1 MTEVKQTLQRL
12 MHQKELT
19 LTLDRAIQ
27 DYGEKI
33 DKQHNLNLPPHAF
46 FTANSVV
53 DSTTG
58 ASLEYPQ
65 LKLGDKAKHWIK

>member
-1 MTEVKQTLQRL
+1 MTGVKQTLQRL

-27 DYGEKI
+27 DYSEKN
-33 DKQHNLNLPPHAF
+33 DKQHNLNLLPHAF
-46 FTANSVV
+46 FTGNYVV

-58 ASLEYPQ
+58 TS
-65 LKLGDKAKHWIK
+65 